1 VARRT
6 AVNWGLLGLYYDFF
20 GDELGGI
27 SSGAAEKLMYGDRDT
42 WDCVVKLG
50 LGLFDSGVV

>member
-6 AVNWGLLGLYYDFF
+6 AVNWGLLSLYYDFF

-27 SSGAAEKLMYGDRDT
+27 SNGAAEKLIYSDRDT
-42 WDCVVKLG
+42 
-50 LGLFDSGVV
+50 